1 MEKKYYLKKSYI
13 KNLLNMYI
21 TRFFLILFLK
31 KEKNPE
37 NILIKISD
45 GIGDVVIRS
54 RLSEKLIEKFG
65 KDKVYFLM
73 QENYKQLGEILGYK
87 VIGISKAE
95 KYNLLKRIRKFFK
108 INRLGIK
115 MFINL
120 EYTNDSVVGN
130 IIAEE
135 KIGILDIDPAI
146 KIYNKFYTKEIKVNK
161 NEKIL
166 NQIKTI
172 AENILKRDL
181 KEEELIPNLKINIEL
196 KNEGIVIAVRSTSRE
211 KVCSPY
217 RMVEYIKE
225 IEKEFPEEKI
235 YLVGNGKLQLEYAE
249 YLIKKLKEFKII
261 NLVDR
266 TNLKEVFEIIKNC
279 KLFIGFDSGLYN
291 YSYSLRKRTMVLFKD
306 LNSPFRHE
314 AEWVKVLGP
323 EKERIDDFEDENY
336 PNKDINNISVETF
349 KKVLEEMREY
359 EKINFKEKK

>member
-1 MEKKYYLKKSYI
+1 MKKKYYLKKSYI
-13 KNLLNMYI
+13 RNLLNMYI
-21 TRFFLILFLK
+21 TSFFLILFFNK
-31 KEKNPE
+31 KKNPE

-54 RLSEKLIEKFG
+54 QLSEELIKKFG

-95 KYNLLKRIRKFFK
+95 KYNLLKRIRKFFE

-115 MFINL
+115 IFINL

-130 IIAEE
+130 IISEE
-135 KIGILDIDPAI
+135 RIGVLDIDPEV

-166 NQIKTI
+166 NQIKI
-172 AENILKRDL
+172 IGENILDRNLRED
-181 KEEELIPNLKINIEL
+181 ELIPDLKMNKDL
-196 KNEGIVIAVRSTSRE
+196 KNEGIVIAVGSTSRE

-217 RMVEYIKE
+217 RMLDYVKE

-249 YLIKKLKEFKII
+249 YLIENLKELKII
-261 NLVDR
+261 NFVDR
-266 TNLKEVFEIIKNC
+266 TNLREVFEIIGKSR
-279 KLFIGFDSGLYN
+279 LFIGFDSGLYN
-291 YSYSLRKRTMVLFKD
+291 YSYSLRKKTIALFKD
-306 LNSPFRHE
+306 LNSPFKHD

-323 EKERIDDFEDENY
+323 EKERIDDFKDKNY
-336 PNKDINNISVETF
+336 PNEELNNISVETF
-349 KKVLEEMREY
+349 KKALEGMKEY
-359 EKINFKEKK
+359 EKESNI

>member
-21 TRFFLILFLK
+21 TRFFLILFFK

-87 VIGISKAE
+87 VIGISKSE
-95 KYNLLKRIRKFFK
+95 KYNLLKRIRKFFE
-108 INRLGIK
+108 INKLGIK
-115 MFINL
+115 IFINL
-120 EYTNDSVVGN
+120 EGKTDSIVGN

-135 KIGILDIDPAI
+135 KIGILDTDPAI
-146 KIYNKFYTKEIKVNK
+146 EIYNKFYTKLIKLNK

-172 AENILKRDL
+172 GENILGRNLRED
-181 KEEELIPNLKINIEL
+181 ELIPDLKINTNL
-196 KNEGIVIAVRSTSRE
+196 KNKGIVIAVGSTSRE

-217 RMVEYIKE
+217 RMLEYIKE
-225 IEKEFPEEKI
+225 IKREFPEEEI

-249 YLIKKLKEFKII
+249 YLMENLKEFKII
-261 NLVDR
+261 NLVNK
-266 TNLKEVFEIIKNC
+266 TNLKEVFEIIADSR
-279 KLFIGFDSGLYN
+279 LFIGFDSGLYN
-291 YSYSLRKRTMVLFKD
+291 YSYSSRKKTIVLFKD
-306 LNSPFRHE
+306 LNSPFKHE
-314 AEWVKVLGP
+314 ADWVKVLGP

-336 PNKDINNISVETF
+336 PNKEINNISIERL
-349 KKVLEEMREY
+349 KKALKEIKEYKNKGEE
-359 EKINFKEKK
+359 IC

>member
-21 TRFFLILFLK
+21 TRFFLILFFK

-87 VIGISKAE
+87 VIGISKSE
-95 KYNLLKRIRKFFK
+95 KYNLLKRIRKFFE
-108 INRLGIK
+108 INKLGIK
-115 MFINL
+115 IFINL
-120 EYTNDSVVGN
+120 EGKNDSVVGN
-130 IIAEE
+130 IITKE
-135 KIGILDIDPAI
+135 KIGISDMDPAV

-172 AENILKRDL
+172 AESILEREL
-181 KEEELIPNLKINIEL
+181 KEEELIPNLKVNINF
-196 KNEGIVIAVRSTSRE
+196 KSEGIVIAIGSTSRE

-225 IEKEFPEEKI
+225 IEKEFPKEKI

-249 YLIKKLKEFKII
+249 YLIKKLNEVKII

-266 TNLKEVFEIIKNC
+266 TNLKEAFEIIESC

-291 YSYSLRKRTMVLFKD
+291 YSYSLRKKTIALFKD

-323 EKERIDDFEDENY
+323 EKEKINDFEDENY
-336 PNKDINNISVETF
+336 PNKEINNISIQSFINALNEM
-349 KKVLEEMREY
+349 KMYKREGEERW
-359 EKINFKEKK
+359 